1 MSNPIGGKNSQEQA
15 KESETHRSPQ
25 LGESEES
32 TKDIAPQDREWE
44 AVMSMG
50 LSEAVWSPGKE
61 EAEWV
66 DGLLTGHSSERGRG
80 RRKDAQVQ
88 RPLERVQKQGMSSR

>member
-1 MSNPIGGKNSQEQA
+1 MADKRVRRVHKGHCPTGPG
-15 KESETHRSPQ
+15 
-25 LGESEES
+25 
-32 TKDIAPQDREWE
+32 WE

-66 DGLLTGHSSERGRG
+66 EGLSTGHSSERGRG
-80 RRKDAQVQ
+80 RRKDAQAQ
-88 RPLERVQKQGMSSR
+88 RPLERVRKQGMSSR

>member
-1 MSNPIGGKNSQEQA
+1 
-15 KESETHRSPQ
+15 
-25 LGESEES
+25 
-32 TKDIAPQDREWE
+32 
-44 AVMSMG
+44 MSMG

-66 DGLLTGHSSERGRG
+66 EGLSTGHSSERGRG